1 MKLID
6 IQMDLDNDPLTMRL
20 LERDAWKVR
29 EAPSVYEGVDLLQNR
44 RLALDLPGPL
54 DGRVAAYFEMGRS
67 SYFVTTNARYVP
79 LLPEID
85 PKKIVVRRDLRFGP
99 DDPVLWPRLY
109 SDRFCHLAAI
119 PKAPIDQD
127 ELRVMWWN
135 PSPAN
140 FVCPASGLTLTRG
153 LGRLAEAWFSEF
165 AVLTGSLID
174 EYEQYG
180 KSLPTGAKP
189 PLLLPQLVQRLRLS
203 LERLRIPS
211 TYIRM
216 VVGVTTVQREYLE
229 LTGLLRY
236 MTKYKPRLE
245 GIEDPAANTARPD
258 NCIGCFTDDPRI
270 AQIFW
275 KACLP
280 CWLIRPLKV
289 FADEYILKV
298 VVPFAAT
305 NFLEMKPAAGFS
317 PVPTTDRLDDRISL
331 VHRCTENTPWYRN
344 PFEDTSPDVASTSAA
359 RSSRA
364 GTAGEQ
370 SAKAGPSRNVSSAPS
385 SRKGPPYAAARA
397 QAKAQKEAKG
407 PNPNAK
413 PPRDKYLPF
422 DRPEMPTTITS
433 WATALAAIDRSHP
446 SSCGIDL
453 PQLYVMPEPALLAS
467 PEEEPRR
474 RMLYHHYRLLRD
486 ALMFRLADRSQRHAL
501 LTTQQWR
508 DILQGKVIKQG
519 KDGTRAQARS
529 ASLEDLLQPAFSAC
543 GINALMEFPVP
554 PEAVPPQHMNS
565 TKELL
570 WELAEINFRY
580 EFLALDARASGLDRS
595 DECRRCFAGEGLIG
609 MDFRESQRGL
619 AAREAMDRL
628 PYLLCMAGLM
638 CDWSVPCER
647 PKQIDITKGRTEWV
661 ATAVRHLEQ
670 KVAQYYTQSF
680 YELFGRAAV
689 VPMCLEHEIAS

>member
-1 MKLID
+1 MKLVD

-20 LERDAWKVR
+20 LERDAWKIK
-29 EAPSVYEGVDLLQNR
+29 EAPSICEGVDLLRNR
-44 RLALDLPGPL
+44 GLALDLPGLL
-54 DGRVAAYFEMGRS
+54 DGRVAAYFEMGRT

-79 LLPEID
+79 LLPETD

-174 EYEQYG
+174 EYEQYV
-180 KSLPTGAKP
+180 KSLPTGTKP

-211 TYIRM
+211 AYIRM
-216 VVGVTTVQREYLE
+216 V
-229 LTGLLRY
+229 
-236 MTKYKPRLE
+236 YKPRLE
-245 GIEDPAANTARPD
+245 GIEDPAANTAHPD
-258 NCIGCFTDDPRI
+258 NCIGCFTNNPRI
-270 AQIFW
+270 AQIFS
-275 KACLP
+275 
-280 CWLIRPLKV
+280 

-317 PVPTTDRLDDRISL
+317 PVPTTDRLDDCISL

-370 SAKAGPSRNVSSAPS
+370 SAKAGPSRSMSSAPS
-385 SRKGPPYAAARA
+385 SQKGPPYASARA

-413 PPRDKYLPF
+413 LPCDKFLPF

-446 SSCGIDL
+446 PSCGIDL

-474 RMLYHHYRLLRD
+474 CMLYHHYRLLRD
-486 ALMFRLADRSQRHAL
+486 TLMFRLADRMARHLAGQGQFSRASTQRKSGGPFA
-501 LTTQQWR
+501 
-508 DILQGKVIKQG
+508 
-519 KDGTRAQARS
+519 
-529 ASLEDLLQPAFSAC
+529 AC
-543 GINALMEFPVP
+543 GIDALTEFPVP
-554 PEAVPPQHMNS
+554 PEAIPPLHMNS
-565 TKELL
+565 MKELL
-570 WELAEINFRY
+570 WELMEINFRY
-580 EFLALDARASGLDRS
+580 EFLALDACASGLDRS

-619 AAREAMDRL
+619 AAREVMDHL

-647 PKQIDITKGRTEWV
+647 PKQIDAAKGRTEWV

-670 KVAQYYTQSF
+670 KLAQYYTQSF

-689 VPMCLEHEIAS
+689 VPMCLEHKITS

>member
-20 LERDAWKVR
+20 LEHDAWKVR
-29 EAPSVYEGVDLLQNR
+29 EAPSVYE
-44 RLALDLPGPL
+44 DLPGPL
-54 DGRVAAYFEMGRS
+54 DGRVAAYFEMARS
-67 SYFVTTNARYVP
+67 SYFVTTNTCYVP
-79 LLPEID
+79 LLPETD
-85 PKKIVVRRDLRFGP
+85 SQKIVVRRDLRFGP

-127 ELRVMWWN
+127 ELRVI
-135 PSPAN
+135 
-140 FVCPASGLTLTRG
+140 
-153 LGRLAEAWFSEF
+153 LAEAWFSEF

-180 KSLPTGAKP
+180 KTLPTGARP
-189 PLLLPQLVQRLRLS
+189 PLLLPQLVQRLPLS

-216 VVGVTTVQREYLE
+216 V
-229 LTGLLRY
+229 
-236 MTKYKPRLE
+236 
-245 GIEDPAANTARPD
+245 
-258 NCIGCFTDDPRI
+258 
-270 AQIFW
+270 IFW
-275 KACLP
+275 KVCLP
-280 CWLIRPLKV
+280 CWLIRPLKA
-289 FADEYILKV
+289 FANEYILKV

-331 VHRCTENTPWYRN
+331 VHRCTENTLWYRN
-344 PFEDTSPDVASTSAA
+344 LFEDTSPDAASTSAA

-407 PNPNAK
+407 PNHNAK

-446 SSCGIDL
+446 PSCGIDL

-474 RMLYHHYRLLRD
+474 RMLYHNYRLLRD
-486 ALMFRLADRSQRHAL
+486 ALTFHLADRSQRHAM

-508 DILQGKVIKQG
+508 DILQGK
-519 KDGTRAQARS
+519 DGTRAQARS
-529 ASLEDLLQPAFSAC
+529 TSLEDLLPSLLSAPA
-543 GINALMEFPVP
+543 V
-554 PEAVPPQHMNS
+554 S
-565 TKELL
+565 TL
-570 WELAEINFRY
+570 
-580 EFLALDARASGLDRS
+580 
-595 DECRRCFAGEGLIG
+595 
-609 MDFRESQRGL
+609 
-619 AAREAMDRL
+619 
-628 PYLLCMAGLM
+628 
-638 CDWSVPCER
+638 
-647 PKQIDITKGRTEWV
+647 
-661 ATAVRHLEQ
+661 
-670 KVAQYYTQSF
+670 
-680 YELFGRAAV
+680 
-689 VPMCLEHEIAS
+689 